1 MMIRDPL
8 SKEMDRNVEEQPE
21 VKESVDSR
29 IAASNAIKYT
39 AYIMLF
45 FGFLYFLIA
54 YLAPML
60 EQ

>member
-1 MMIRDPL
+1 MMRDPL
-8 SKEMDRNVEEQPE
+8 SKEIDRIDEEQPE
-21 VKESVDSR
+21 AQETVDSR

-39 AYIMLF
+39 SYIMLF
-45 FGFLYFLIA
+45 FGFMYFLIA